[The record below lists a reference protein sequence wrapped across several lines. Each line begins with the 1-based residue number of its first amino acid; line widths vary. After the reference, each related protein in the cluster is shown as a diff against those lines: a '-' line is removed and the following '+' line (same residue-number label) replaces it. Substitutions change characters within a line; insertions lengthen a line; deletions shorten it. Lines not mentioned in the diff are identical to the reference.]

1 MTLSVFEEW
10 PVEGFIFIYVLA
22 WIGTMMF
29 FTLDMLRTI
38 FASATGKHRQQYLQN
53 CTLVQRI
60 CKTYIPR
67 ITRYRYKLSVYLV
80 CDHIAGMAATL
91 LLLILYLLWKAF
103 GIGLEDVIKWYA
115 VVVMATVFLPPFAL
129 SFILTR
135 YPDGHPRY
143 VFDLGGKWFNERKW
157 VEHKRA
163 LLREKRKGLLL
174 TPEAF
179 AMLNNKKK
187 PDK

>member
-1 MTLSVFEEW
+1 MTVSVFEKLS
-10 PVEGFIFIYVLA
+10 VEEIIFIYALV

-38 FASATGKHRQQYLQN
+38 FASATGKHRRQYLQN
-53 CTLVQRI
+53 CTLLQRI
-60 CKTYIPR
+60 C
-67 ITRYRYKLSVYLV
+67 
-80 CDHIAGMAATL
+80 ATL

-115 VVVMATVFLPPFAL
+115 AVVMATVFLPPFAL

>member
-1 MTLSVFEEW
+1 MLSW
-10 PVEGFIFIYVLA
+10 SWRP
-22 WIGTMMF
+22 
-29 FTLDMLRTI
+29 
-38 FASATGKHRQQYLQN
+38 S
-53 CTLVQRI
+53 
-60 CKTYIPR
+60 
-67 ITRYRYKLSVYLV
+67 
-80 CDHIAGMAATL
+80 
-91 LLLILYLLWKAF
+91 
-103 GIGLEDVIKWYA
+103 
-115 VVVMATVFLPPFAL
+115 FLPPFVL

-157 VEHKRA
+157 VEQGKRA

>member
-38 FASATGKHRQQYLQN
+38 FASATGKHRRQYLQN

-135 YPDGHPRY
+135 YPDGHPQLCVR
-143 VFDLGGKWFNERKW
+143 LGRK
-157 VEHKRA
+157 VV
-163 LLREKRKGLLL
+163 
-174 TPEAF
+174 
-179 AMLNNKKK
+179 
-187 PDK
+187 

>member
-1 MTLSVFEEW
+1 
-10 PVEGFIFIYVLA
+10 
-22 WIGTMMF
+22 
-29 FTLDMLRTI
+29 
-38 FASATGKHRQQYLQN
+38 
-53 CTLVQRI
+53 
-60 CKTYIPR
+60 
-67 ITRYRYKLSVYLV
+67 
-80 CDHIAGMAATL
+80 
-91 LLLILYLLWKAF
+91 
-103 GIGLEDVIKWYA
+103 
-115 VVVMATVFLPPFAL
+115 MATVFLPPFAL

-163 LLREKRKGLLL
+163 LLREKRKGLML

-187 PDK
+187 VAMTTAAYHLMTSSSPMPNAFHKR

>member
-1 MTLSVFEEW
+1 MTFSVFEEW

-38 FASATGKHRQQYLQN
+38 FASATGKHRRQYLQN
-53 CTLVQRI
+53 CTLMQRI

-115 VVVMATVFLPPFAL
+115 VVVMATVFLPPLAL

-135 YPDGHPRY
+135 YPDGHPQY

-157 VEHKRA
+157 VEHKERSYA
-163 LLREKRKGLLL
+163 KSEKDCCSPRKRL
-174 TPEAF
+174 PC
-179 AMLNNKKK
+179 
-187 PDK
+187 